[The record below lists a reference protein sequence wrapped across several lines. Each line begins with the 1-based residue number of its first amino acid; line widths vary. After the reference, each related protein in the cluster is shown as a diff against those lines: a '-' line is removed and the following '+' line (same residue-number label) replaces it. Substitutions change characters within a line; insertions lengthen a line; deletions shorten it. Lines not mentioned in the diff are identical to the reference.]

1 MEVKTD
7 MPELRPAS
15 PFYRDYAKRF
25 LDVLIALP
33 VLVIAAIPMAIVA
46 LAIRLDSPGP
56 VIFRQE
62 RLGKDG
68 KVFEMLKFRSMRV
81 NAEHTGSGV
90 YSGKGDPRV
99 TRVGRFIRATS
110 IDELPQLINVLRGDM
125 SLLGPRPPLTYHP
138 WPIEEYTEEQRHMF
152 DVRPGFS
159 GWAQIHGRKDVEWH
173 HRIELNV
180 WYVRHVR
187 FGLDVRI
194 FFETIFKV
202 LRNAD
207 NENVGETVAKE
218 SEAK

>member
-1 MEVKTD
+1 MDND
-7 MPELRPAS
+7 MPNLRGANA
-15 PFYRDYAKRF
+15 FYRDHFKRV
-25 LDVLIALP
+25 LDLLIAMPVLI
-33 VLVIAAIPMAIVA
+33 VAAIPMALVA
-46 LAIRLDSPGP
+46 VSIKLDSPGP
-56 VIFRQE
+56 VIFRQQ
-62 RLGKDG
+62 RIGKDG
-68 KVFEMLKFRSMRV
+68 KVFEMLKFRSMVV

-90 YSGKGDPRV
+90 YSGKGDSRV

-138 WPIEEYTEEQRHMF
+138 WPIEQYTEEQLHMF

-159 GWAQIHGRKDVEWH
+159 GWAQIHGRKDVEWN

-207 NENVGETVAKE
+207 NENVGETVK
-218 SEAK
+218 K